1 MKILKL
7 SLLFLIILSFGS
19 CSEMS
24 ERKRLTKQ
32 YVKVHELLGKATWY
46 GERYHGKLTAS
57 GEKFN
62 MKKFT
67 AAHKTLPFG
76 IVVRVTNIKN
86 GKSVDVTIN
95 DRGPYAKGEII
106 ALSKRAFQ
114 KIADNNEMTADVQV
128 EILDVSNI
136 VASKK

>member
-1 MKILKL
+1 MRILKL
-7 SLLFLIILSFGS
+7 YSIILIILLFGS

-24 ERKRLTKQ
+24 EKKRLTKQ
-32 YVKVHELLGKATWY
+32 YVKVHELLGKASWY

-62 MKKFT
+62 MKKLT

-76 IVVRVTNIKN
+76 VLVRVTNIRN
-86 GKSVDVTIN
+86 GKSVDVVIN

-106 ALSKRAFQ
+106 ALSKKAFR
-114 KIADNNEMTADVQV
+114 KIADKNDATAEVQV
-128 EILDVSNI
+128 EILDISGI
-136 VASKK
+136 IKE